1 MAMQN
6 LGEYRVVR
14 LLGEGGMGKVFEAE
28 ERLSGRRVALK
39 LLRPELSR
47 SEPGRRLFENEMT
60 ILSKLDHPNVV
71 RCLACTEVDGELMM
85 ALELLPGRTL
95 RELIELEGPLEWP
108 RAVGLVQQM
117 ARALGA
123 AHEHE
128 PPIVHRDL
136 KPENVMVLDDGTAKV
151 TDFGIAKLL
160 AALGTVTS
168 HSVGTLA
175 YMSPEQIDA
184 GPVDA
189 RSDLYALGLVFYEL
203 LAGRP
208 PFESSSPRELLNLQ
222 CTAAPPPLPD
232 SVRAGLPRGVERLL
246 LELLEKPPDARPGSA
261 ADVLA
266 ELEPFAPSENA
277 PAALSRPGS
286 SRRKSA
292 AGVKAQPT
300 ATIPAPP
307 HDGEDSAH
315 ITQRSTPAPSR
326 QPAASAPEP
335 SRTPARGTPAAT
347 RTPTKRED
355 TIALLERASLPREIS
370 ARKALLVVVA
380 LSALS
385 GLATYA
391 LRAAGSPAEKPA
403 VASRAAP

>member
-1 MAMQN
+1 MQN
-6 LGEYRVVR
+6 LGEFRIVR

-39 LLRPELSR
+39 VLRPELAR
-47 SEPGRRLFENEMT
+47 SEPGRRLFENEMS
-60 ILSKLDHPNVV
+60 ILAKLDHPNVV
-71 RCLACTEVDGELMM
+71 RCLTCAEVDGELMM

-95 RELIELEGPLEWP
+95 REVIEQEGAVPWP
-108 RAVGLVQQM
+108 RAVGLVQQI

-151 TDFGIAKLL
+151 TDFGIAKVL

-184 GPVDA
+184 GPIDA

-208 PFESSSPRELLNLQ
+208 PFESGSPRELLNLQ
-222 CTAAPPPLPD
+222 CTAAPPPLPEA
-232 SVRAGLPRGVERLL
+232 VRQALPRGIERLV
-246 LELLEKPPDARPGSA
+246 LELLEKAPDARPGSA

-266 ELEPFAPSENA
+266 ELEPFAPS
-277 PAALSRPGS
+277 G
-286 SRRKSA
+286 SA
-292 AGVKAQPT
+292 APVSSPRAGASKGKARP
-300 ATIPAPP
+300 PAPP
-307 HDGEDSAH
+307 AVAH
-315 ITQRSTPAPSR
+315 ADTVPQPETTSSHVTQASTPAPLR
-326 QPAASAPEP
+326 KPLGP
-335 SRTPARGTPAAT
+335 
-347 RTPTKRED
+347 RED
-355 TIALLERASLPREIS
+355 TVALLERASLPREIS
-370 ARKALLVVVA
+370 GRKALLVIAA
-380 LSALS
+380 LSAFA

-391 LRAAGSPAEKPA
+391 LRAGGEPVASPA
-403 VASRAAP
+403 VASRIVR